1 MRQRVLGVA
10 VGALCALLALPASA
24 DRLPDRRAPVISS
37 SGDTGQSAAQIQ
49 ALRDSLAD
57 LLQRIEELQ
66 SQIAR
71 LQNQSEMQAHSID
84 ELKNAQRQ
92 FNADIDKRVTALE
105 QKAAAPPPP
114 PPPPPAATAPPPVDG
129 AQQKAYDTA
138 FSLLK
143 KGSYAPSV
151 KAFSAFVAK
160 YPHSPLAGNAEYWI
174 GEAQYVLRNRKAAL
188 AAFGAVIH
196 RYPKNG
202 KVPNAMLR
210 QGVIQ
215 QELGETAKA
224 RKTYETLRD
233 RFPDSDAAQA
243 ATKRLKALASAKKH

>member
-1 MRQRVLGVA
+1 MRQPVLGVA
-10 VGALCALLALPASA
+10 VGTLCALLALPASA

-37 SGDTGQSAAQIQ
+37 SGDGSQSAAQVQ

-71 LQNQSEMQAHSID
+71 LQNQTEVQAHTID

-114 PPPPPAATAPPPVDG
+114 PPPAAATPPVDTS
-129 AQQKAYDTA
+129 QQKAYDAA
-138 FSLLK
+138 FDLLK
-143 KGSYAPSV
+143 KGSYGPSV

-210 QGVIQ
+210 TGVIQ

-224 RKTYETLRD
+224 RKTYETLRE
-233 RFPDSDAAQA
+233 RFPGSDAAQA
-243 ATKRLKALASAKKH
+243 AAKRLKTLGSAKKR